1 MYSHT
6 LPLENLFFLTGGRL
20 YTGYLGGNN
29 LCKLDGE
36 SVVTIIESSMH
47 GCTVRKPY
55 NLSVFLLVFL
65 IQSYTISYSCK
76 NFIISKERT
85 EVNWT

>member
-6 LPLENLFFLTGGRL
+6 LPLENIFFLTGGRL

-29 LCKLDGE
+29 LCKLHGE

-47 GCTVRKPY
+47 ACTVGKPY
-55 NLSVFLLVFL
+55 NLSVFLLVFFDKKL
-65 IQSYTISYSCK
+65 H
-76 NFIISKERT
+76 FLLM
-85 EVNWT
+85 